1 MWEYGVPK
9 EDVLRERNSW
19 EDMTFIGIITKSKK
33 ETEIKQ
39 ALNNLFENMEIK
51 HTIVLINNKSIEN
64 IKNVKFD
71 TIIIDIND
79 LNYGKDITNIISN
92 SNRVIINLDY
102 DENLVLI
109 ENLELN
115 AITYGMNSKSTLTIS
130 SSNPEYALVTLQRC
144 IKDINGKIL
153 EPQEVKVDIN
163 KNNKNLYLS
172 MILAIFLLIYGKI

>member
-1 MWEYGVPK
+1 MQTWENTNVGEY
-9 EDVLRERNSW
+9 
-19 EDMTFIGIITKSKK
+19 MIFIGIITKSKK

-39 ALNNLFENMEIK
+39 ALNNLFEKMEIK

-79 LNYGKDITNIISN
+79 LNYSKDAINIISN
-92 SNRVIINLDY
+92 SERIIINLDY

-115 AITYGMNSKSTLTIS
+115 VITYGMNSKSTFTIS

-144 IKDINGKIL
+144 IKDINGKIV
-153 EPQEVKVDIN
+153 EPQEIRIDIN
-163 KNNKNLYLS
+163 KNSKNLYLS